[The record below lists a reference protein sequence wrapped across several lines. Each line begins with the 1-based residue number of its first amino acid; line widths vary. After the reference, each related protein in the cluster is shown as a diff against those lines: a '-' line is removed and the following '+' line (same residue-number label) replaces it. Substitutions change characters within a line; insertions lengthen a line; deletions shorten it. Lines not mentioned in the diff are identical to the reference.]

1 ISKAIINEYLEKI
14 DAIASKLLNFEL
26 CHRHRIWS
34 SRRPHS
40 HCSSTVAACLSSG
53 CFASIPWPLL
63 FHFCLL
69 CPIALSPSS
78 RLTKSFFKKWLIWDL
93 TEINWLNLYAK
104 GSKMRWGW

>member
-78 RLTKSFFKKWLIWDL
+78 RFEFWPASEFEFRLLLFFSCFYFVI
-93 TEINWLNLYAK
+93 
-104 GSKMRWGW
+104 